1 MEFSTTVLTITFAL
15 MFVLALVAKR
25 MADWADKQN
34 GLL

>member
-1 MEFSTTVLTITFAL
+1 MELSTTVLTITFTL
-15 MFVLALVAKR
+15 MFLLALVAKR